1 MDLNDLLQR
10 QQVALFN
17 AQNAPSDEVR
27 PVHQTMADAY
37 AARIA
42 GSKCPTPP
50 PPRIS

>member
-10 QQVALFN
+10 HQVALFN
-17 AQNAPSDEVR
+17 AQNAPGDEAR
-27 PVHQTMADAY
+27 RAHQSMADAY

-50 PPRIS
+50 PRVG